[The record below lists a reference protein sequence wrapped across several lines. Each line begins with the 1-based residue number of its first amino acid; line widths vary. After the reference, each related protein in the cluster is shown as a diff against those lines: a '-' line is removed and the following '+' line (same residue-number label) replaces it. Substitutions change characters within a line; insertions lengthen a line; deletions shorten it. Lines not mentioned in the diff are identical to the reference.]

1 MYALNFVGSSHLT
14 ARHGFPQTIKR
25 HFSKTNKNFQSRFSI
40 QEIRSCP
47 GATFCYDQF
56 LDSFVQTVHK
66 QRMEKD
72 FAGQVNII
80 VMGANDQRQISE
92 LSSEKISG
100 AILKFRSKLDQ
111 FAENLMSSDSVL
123 VVLTPIIPDESTRVQ
138 LNTVIEDV
146 VR

>member
-14 ARHGFPQTIKR
+14 QRHGFPQTLKR
-25 HFSKTNKNFQSRFSI
+25 HFSQTNKSFQSSFSI

-47 GATFCYDQF
+47 GATFCYEQF
-56 LDSFVQTVHK
+56 LNSFVQTVHK
-66 QRMEKD
+66 QRIEKG

-92 LSSEKISG
+92 LSSDQIGG
-100 AILKFRSKLDQ
+100 AILEFRSKLDHLV
-111 FAENLMSSDSVL
+111 EKLMSSDSML
-123 VVLTPIIPDESTRVQ
+123 VVLTPIIPDESTRIE
-138 LNTVIEDV
+138 LSTVIEDV